1 MDEALDTT
9 ATPVLQFATFDMCS
23 SSSVE
28 ICCRFSAIQLSRYL
42 RESAVSLQFLLV
54 FFKEKHSSRE
64 MSPSLLRFV
73 TLACA
78 NYQNR

>member
-23 SSSVE
+23 SVE
-28 ICCRFSAIQLSRYL
+28 ICCRFSEIQLSRYL

-64 MSPSLLRFV
+64 MSPSLMRFV